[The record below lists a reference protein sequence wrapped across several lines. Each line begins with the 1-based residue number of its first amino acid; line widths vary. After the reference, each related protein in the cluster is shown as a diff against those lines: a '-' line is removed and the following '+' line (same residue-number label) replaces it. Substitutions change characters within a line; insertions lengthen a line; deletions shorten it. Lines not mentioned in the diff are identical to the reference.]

1 MCIFF
6 GLVVMITNIKFL
18 KKKIEKNKGLCKF
31 SMMFTVEIYY
41 PFLYTCN
48 SIQISPTVLDF

>member
-1 MCIFF
+1 MYIFW
-6 GLVVMITNIKFL
+6 LSCNDYKYKISK